1 MRLFLFLALGTQIVL
16 FLPELPGHGE
26 FYVRVIWV
34 TVASALLA
42 RWFARLVREKG
53 HILLARLGL
62 ARAAAPASYVRALFD
77 DYARDYDEHLTRE
90 LHYAAPAQLR
100 ALVVEH
106 LAGEAGTV
114 ADLGCGTGLC
124 GIQFRDLA
132 TKLVGVDLSA
142 RMLQRA
148 RARAC
153 YDQLVEADVVD
164 FLQRHEAS
172 FALLV
177 AADVLVYIGDLASV
191 FAAATAA
198 LQPGGGFAFTVESTT
213 GSRWRA
219 LPSGRY
225 AHPVAYVQRLAAQAK
240 LEIVARRGV
249 ALRTQHGQA
258 VAGEAWLLRKPLPLS
273 LRGDDASAACEPPPS
288 CAVRAL
294 ADRANRDRGR
304 K

>member
-26 FYVRVIWV
+26 LYVRVIWV
-34 TVASALLA
+34 AVASTILA
-42 RWFARLVREKG
+42 WWFMRLAREKG
-53 HILLARLGL
+53 HIILARLGL

-77 DYARDYDEHLTRE
+77 AYACDYDEHLTEE

-106 LAGEAGTV
+106 LAIEAGTV

-124 GIQFRDLA
+124 GLQFRDLA
-132 TKLVGVDLSA
+132 TKLLGVDLSA

-164 FLQRHEAS
+164 FLRRHKAS
-172 FALLV
+172 FSLLV
-177 AADVLVYIGDLASV
+177 AADVLVYIGDLAPV
-191 FAAATAA
+191 FAAAAAA
-198 LQPGGGFAFTVESTT
+198 LRPGGGFAFTVEGAT

-219 LPSGRY
+219 LRSGRY
-225 AHPVAYVQRLAAQAK
+225 AHPVAYVQRLAAQAR
-240 LEIVARRGV
+240 LEIVARRDA
-249 ALRTQHGQA
+249 ALRTQHGGP
-258 VAGEAWLLRKPLPLS
+258 VAGDVWLLRKPLPPS
-273 LRGDDASAACEPPPS
+273 RRGDDGNAPCEPPAS
-288 CAVRAL
+288 CAVGAG
-294 ADRANRDRGR
+294 AD
-304 K
+304 